1 MSTAQDAHYNMLYNI
16 GKACADHYYRY
27 DSDAT
32 KSEAIKWQ
40 LAEDLVVDYKVNVK
54 DNLAS
59 DAVCAMRTRF
69 AAAVRAIVGE

>member
-1 MSTAQDAHYNMLYNI
+1 MSTAQDAYYNMLCNI

-32 KSEAIKWQ
+32 ESMRFQ
-40 LAEDLVVDYKVNVK
+40 LASDLAVDYKVTIK
-54 DNLAS
+54 DSVPS